1 MAVAIKVRV
10 KHEIA
15 LQQKIKLEFLSHP
28 WIGRQKYSKAAFPIL
43 LSETDIASAEA
54 RLLKAQL
61 FLETPAFKLSE
72 TLANVEA
79 DRAQVANQRQRLD
92 TRQQTQIFFVV
103 AQIEIQVVVI
113 YVQLIVQV

>member
-15 LQQKIKLEFLSHP
+15 LQQKIKLEFLSHRL
-28 WIGRQKYSKAAFPIL
+28 IGRQKHGKATFPIL
-43 LSETDIASAEA
+43 LSEGYIASAEA

-79 DRAQVANQRQRLD
+79 DRAQVSTQRQRLD
-92 TRQQTQIFFVV
+92 TRQQNHIFFGV
-103 AQIEIQVVVI
+103 ASI
-113 YVQLIVQV
+113 YVQHV